1 MSMDIFKREAPE
13 VVEAYFD
20 LIKSLKNRCDLEPKV
35 KELVLIG
42 MLTVRQS
49 SDGLPIHIERALQNG
64 ATESEILTVIIS
76 ALPSCG
82 MGTVLNGLSIAKEVM
97 KL

>member
-1 MSMDIFKREAPE
+1 MSMDIFKKESPE
-13 VVEAYFD
+13 VVDAYFN
-20 LIKSLKNRCDLEPKV
+20 LIKALEKRCPLEPKV

-42 MLTVRQS
+42 ILTARQS
-49 SDGLPIHIERALQNG
+49 SEGLPIHIERAKQNG

-82 MGTVLNGLSIAKEVM
+82 MGTVLNGLKVAKDIM

>member
-1 MSMDIFKREAPE
+1 MSMDIFKKEAPE
-13 VVEAYFD
+13 VVDAYFN
-20 LIKSLKNRCDLEPKV
+20 LIKTLERRCPLESKV

-42 MLTVRQS
+42 ILTAKQS
-49 SDGLPIHIERALQNG
+49 PEGLPIHIERARQNG

-82 MGTVLNGLSIAKEVM
+82 MGTVLNSLKIAKEIM

>member
-1 MSMDIFKREAPE
+1 MSMDIIKKEAPE
-13 VVEAYFD
+13 VVDAYFN
-20 LIKSLKNRCDLEPKV
+20 LIKTLERRCPLEPKV

-42 MLTVRQS
+42 ILTAKQS
-49 SDGLPIHIERALQNG
+49 AEGLPIHIERALQHG
-64 ATESEILTVIIS
+64 ATKSEILTVIIS

-82 MGTVLNGLSIAKEVM
+82 MGTVLNGLKIAKEIM